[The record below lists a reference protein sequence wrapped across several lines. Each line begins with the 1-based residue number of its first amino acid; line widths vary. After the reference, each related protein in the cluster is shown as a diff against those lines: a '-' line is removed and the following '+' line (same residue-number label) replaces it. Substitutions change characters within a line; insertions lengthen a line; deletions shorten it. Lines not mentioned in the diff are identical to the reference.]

1 MSQQVFITGA
11 GGFIGSHLT
20 EALVQA
26 GYQVK
31 ALVHYRGSGD
41 SGWLKQLPADCLS
54 AIEIVSG
61 DVRDTEHMRQAVQG
75 CELVFHL
82 ASLIG
87 IPYSYSAPR
96 SYIETN
102 ITGTLNLLQAALA
115 HNARFLHTSTSEV
128 YGSALYVPI
137 DEDHPLQGQSPYSAS
152 KIGADM
158 LAQSFQRSFG
168 LEMTVVR
175 PFNTF
180 GPRQSTRAVIPAII
194 SQLLSA
200 KPTLDLGALS
210 PTRDLNYVA
219 NTVSAYLSV
228 ARSDQVSGEVIHFG
242 SGREISIGDLAQLIM
257 KLSGIEK
264 EIICEEARKRPEQ
277 SEVNRLWAKPDKAKK
292 LLGWE
297 PQFSLEEGLQKTID
311 WVKANPYQSSDYAC

>member
-41 SGWLKQLPADCLS
+41 TGWLKHLPTDYLN
-54 AIEIVSG
+54 AIEIISG

-75 CELVFHL
+75 CDLVFHL

-115 HNARFLHTSTSEV
+115 SNARFLHTSTSEV

-168 LEMTVVR
+168 LDLTVVR

-194 SQLLSA
+194 SQLLSD
-200 KPTLDLGALS
+200 KPQLELGALS

-228 ARSDQVSGEVIHFG
+228 ANSNQVSGEVIHFG
-242 SGREISIGDLAQLIM
+242 SGHEISIGELAQLLM
-257 KLSGIEK
+257 KITGVEK
-264 EIICEEARKRPEQ
+264 EIISQEIRKRPDK
-277 SEVNRLWAKPDKAKK
+277 SEVNRLWANPEKAKK
-292 LLGWE
+292 LLNWE
-297 PQFSLEEGLQKTID
+297 PQSSLEAGLQKTVD
-311 WVKANPYQSSDYAC
+311 WALKNPYHSSDYAC